1 MLTAPPFKSTNSKF
15 YLKKR
20 KTCMIGI
27 VPENKILELSQK
39 IVVND
44 KSEHFGKGKYKIGG
58 IAFVSFAPILDVI
71 NEVEK
76 YGRLD
81 GRIPKSFKN
90 FVVNNLD
97 EWTSQTAI
105 NNVRKGIENKKTKII
120 WSSYKFWQEQMIAIK
135 KLKNLVE
142 KNILKKSDH
151 ILCVGY
157 YVKHNKFDIQLG
169 LTGTLESIDKNSS
182 WSCLKREVK
191 EEINIDLTENVLSK
205 VVKKK
210 DVYIVQLF

>member
-1 MLTAPPFKSTNSKF
+1 
-15 YLKKR
+15 
-20 KTCMIGI
+20 MIGI

-105 NNVRKGIENKKTKII
+105 DNVRKGIANKKTKII
-120 WSSYKFWQEQMIAIK
+120 WSSYKFWKEQMIAIK
-135 KLKNLVE
+135 KLKHLVE

-157 YVKHNKFDIQLG
+157 YVNNNKFDVQLG

>member
-1 MLTAPPFKSTNSKF
+1 
-15 YLKKR
+15 
-20 KTCMIGI
+20 MIGI

-105 NNVRKGIENKKTKII
+105 DNVRKGIENKKMYY
-120 WSSYKFWQEQMIAIK
+120 SHK
-135 KLKNLVE
+135 KVKLNLKE
-142 KNILKKSDH
+142 
-151 ILCVGY
+151 
-157 YVKHNKFDIQLG
+157 
-169 LTGTLESIDKNSS
+169 
-182 WSCLKREVK
+182 
-191 EEINIDLTENVLSK
+191 TE
-205 VVKKK
+205 
-210 DVYIVQLF
+210 